1 MSEWELTLDGPKYE
15 VLNFDYGV
23 YILLLL
29 HVLLRIE
36 SPCVV
41 AIASQRVIILVSRL
55 EWWYSMKTQ
64 AQTQT
69 RNDRQ

>member
-1 MSEWELTLDGPKYE
+1 MTLDGPKYE
-15 VLNFDYGV
+15 VLNFDCGV

-29 HVLLRIE
+29 YVLLRIE

-41 AIASQRVIILVSRL
+41 AIASQRVIISLVSRL
-55 EWWYSMKTQ
+55 EWWYNMKTQ